1 MTMENG
7 VFSGKTAFVQDNDR
21 DRARRS
27 ARMKVLKDMG
37 FTLVPARDC
46 DLSLERCLRKSFD
59 LVVVHE
65 GQSLAK
71 AIDICEQ
78 ILAKKPE
85 QKLLLLSPAKVEKPY
100 ACADDL
106 KVVEARV
113 RQMFAPSRGELVA
126 A

>member
-1 MTMENG
+1 MENR

-46 DLSLERCLRKSFD
+46 DLSLERCLRKDFD
-59 LVVVHE
+59 LIVVHE
-65 GQSLAK
+65 GQSLSK
-71 AIDICEQ
+71 AIELCEQ

-85 QKLLLLSPAKVEKPY
+85 QKLLLLSPAKVEKSY
-100 ACADDL
+100 ACSDDL
-106 KVVEARV
+106 KALEARV
-113 RQMFAPSRGELVA
+113 REIFAPSRGELVA

>member
-1 MTMENG
+1 MTSEN
-7 VFSGKTAFVQDNDR
+7 VFSGKTAFVQDNHR
-21 DRARRS
+21 DRGQRS
-27 ARMKVLKDMG
+27 ERMKCLKDMG
-37 FTLVPARDC
+37 FTIVPARDF
-46 DLSLERCLRKSFD
+46 DLSLERCLRKEFD
-59 LVVVHE
+59 LVVIHE

-71 AIDICEQ
+71 AMEICEQ

-106 KVVEARV
+106 STIQARV
-113 RQMFAPSRGELVA
+113 RELFARENHDQLVA